1 MATILVAD
9 DDARVLSAVTRILQ
23 NEGHE
28 VIKAE
33 NGKEAMRIL
42 ANRPADLILSDLT
55 MPEMDGIELLIRL
68 QEEFPGVPMLAM
80 SDGGSMAKE
89 ELLENAS
96 LLGAVGIIEKPITV
110 EGLVKAVSDAL
121 AEGRR

>member
-1 MATILVAD
+1 MATILVSD
-9 DDARVLSAVTRILQ
+9 DDARTLSAVTMILQ

-28 VIKAE
+28 VIVAE

-68 QEEFPGVPMLAM
+68 HEDFPGVPMLAM
-80 SDGGSMAKE
+80 SDGGSMAKG

-96 LLGAVGIIEKPITV
+96 LLGAVGMIEKPFTA
-110 EGLVKAVSDAL
+110 EGLVEAVSDAL
-121 AEGRR
+121 ADRPH